1 MKLSTRSR
9 YGTRAL
15 VDIALNSSGKP
26 VQLKDIAKRQE
37 ISTLYLEHIIM
48 PLIAAGIVRS
58 TRGAGGGV
66 WLARPPEDI
75 KLSEVISILEGSV
88 ALVECVDDPNYCP
101 RHDFCVTIEVWR
113 ELKAAMNKVLEGKT
127 VADLVERQKKKNAE
141 QPAAAMYSI

>member
-37 ISTLYLEHIIM
+37 ISTLYIEHMIM

-66 WLARPPEDI
+66 SLARPPEDI

-101 RHDFCVTIEVWR
+101 RNDFCVTIEVWR

>member
-15 VDIALNSSGKP
+15 VDIAINSNGKP
-26 VQLKDIAKRQE
+26 VQLKDIARRQE
-37 ISTLYLEHIIM
+37 LSTLYVEHIIM

-58 TRGAGGGV
+58 TRGTGGGV
-66 WLARPPEDI
+66 WLARAPEDI
-75 KLSEVISILEGSV
+75 RLSEVISILEGSI

-101 RHDFCVTIEVWR
+101 RNDFCVTIEVWR

-127 VADLVERQKKKNAE
+127 VADLVERQKKKIAE
-141 QPAAAMYSI
+141 QPSVAMYCI